1 MTPPE
6 HLTSPQAS
14 TASLASVAS
23 LVVATAGSQTD
34 QQRYD
39 AFVQDFGIYIPFA
52 DFLGFEFVSS
62 KDGHSVLAYQALDAH
77 MNSFHVPHGG
87 ALMTLMDV
95 SMANA
100 ARSVES
106 GSRVVTIEL
115 KSSFFNPAKGLLK
128 AYGSVLHRTKSMAFM
143 ETKIMDAQNVLCA
156 HATGTFRY
164 VKP

>member
-1 MTPPE
+1 MTPSE

-14 TASLASVAS
+14 VASISSVA
-23 LVVATAGSQTD
+23 ATTGSQTD

-77 MNSFHVPHGG
+77 MNSFQVTHGG
-87 ALMTLMDV
+87 ALMALMDV